1 MTNDVGAGLT
11 SPDHPIDAQNP
22 WPGLIPYREEDHE
35 FFQGRQPERD
45 DLFRRVMRER
55 VTILFGRSGYGK
67 SSLLQAGLF
76 PRLRQQNSLP
86 IYVHLVFSPDQPSL
100 SEQVKQAIL
109 SEAAANRVEAPSET
123 EHETLWK
130 YFHRQDA
137 DFWSERNRLV
147 TPVLVFDQFEE
158 TLALG
163 RSDGDQTATRAE
175 FLRELGDLIEG
186 RPPRAL
192 KERLD
197 ANPEEAGQFSFGYHP
212 YKVVVSLGEDSIPE
226 LEEWHSRMPSISRNR
241 MRLLRMNGVRAL
253 QVVAQA
259 KHLIEPSVAERVV
272 RFVAAPK
279 HQDEALEKLDLEP
292 ALLSVFCRELNSK
305 RQRLDQSHITE
316 DLLENS
322 GEEILNIFYEGAM
335 ADSVPETRAFVE
347 EQLLNL
353 SGCRES
359 VTVEEALTFPG
370 VTHDAIDR
378 MVDRRLI
385 GKKEKGGVERLE
397 LVHDLLAPVICRSRG
412 RRRQLEAEELPEKEA
427 IETGRNRHSK
437 KRTRSAWRL
446 FWLSAGWAVVLL
458 VALYASSGV
467 SI

>member
-1 MTNDVGAGLT
+1 MGL
-11 SPDHPIDAQNP
+11 P
-22 WPGLIPYREEDHE
+22 
-35 FFQGRQPERD
+35 
-45 DLFRRVMRER
+45 
-55 VTILFGRSGYGK
+55 
-67 SSLLQAGLF
+67 
-76 PRLRQQNSLP
+76 
-86 IYVHLVFSPDQPSL
+86 
-100 SEQVKQAIL
+100 
-109 SEAAANRVEAPSET
+109 
-123 EHETLWK
+123 
-130 YFHRQDA
+130 
-137 DFWSERNRLV
+137 
-147 TPVLVFDQFEE
+147 
-158 TLALG
+158 ALG
-163 RSDGDQTATRAE
+163 LGQPGRILTASAIYTPFDG
-175 FLRELGDLIEG
+175 
-186 RPPRAL
+186 
-192 KERLD
+192 
-197 ANPEEAGQFSFGYHP
+197 S
-212 YKVVVSLGEDSIPE
+212 S
-226 LEEWHSRMPSISRNR
+226 
-241 MRLLRMNGVRAL
+241 
-253 QVVAQA
+253 A

-335 ADSVPETRAFVE
+335 ADSVPETSAFVE

-458 VALYASSGV
+458 VALYASLGYPFNRTECRLRRWITLVLARTIRGPWASSRPGSAPMRTVWTTWSGCDGPLASLARTAATMV
-467 SI
+467 AGGWAMGASGAPGAAAVVR